1 MSKVLCIG
9 SVTKDI
15 FFPTRQ
21 GIVSDTPED
30 LLSQRKISFELGAK
44 YHIENMCETLGGC
57 PVNVACGLVKLG
69 ISASC
74 YAPVGSDSTAE
85 WAQKVLMYMG
95 VDVGLFK
102 IIPNVL
108 SDLSAIVV
116 DEKTGD
122 RVIFSSHTASEKFDI
137 DKNYIK
143 DAEWIFIGDLSGK
156 WESNLETIVAAAEE
170 KKIPFAFNPRGK
182 SIGENVQKI
191 VWAIS
196 LCKILFVNKDEAIEI
211 VSLAK
216 KDNSINEEL
225 INDEKYLAEELKDMG
240 AGVVVI
246 TDGIRGAGGCDGE
259 KVLHAGA
266 LVRKAVD
273 STGAGDAFASGF
285 FASFLKGN
293 DLGTCLKWGIANSSS
308 SVTEYGGQ
316 RGLLAQGDIEN
327 VMQDI
332 ELKEI

>member
-216 KDNSINEEL
+216 KAIPSMKN
-225 INDEKYLAEELKDMG
+225 
-240 AGVVVI
+240 
-246 TDGIRGAGGCDGE
+246 
-259 KVLHAGA
+259 
-266 LVRKAVD
+266 
-273 STGAGDAFASGF
+273 
-285 FASFLKGN
+285 
-293 DLGTCLKWGIANSSS
+293 
-308 SVTEYGGQ
+308 
-316 RGLLAQGDIEN
+316 
-327 VMQDI
+327 
-332 ELKEI
+332 